1 MCRQQEAF
9 YNSYSSP
16 LECAI
21 CCRGLPTWEGVWIAK
36 FLCSSFQRQE
46 VSMITNK
53 IDESQPLPSPAT
65 STPDPNLCHQQRL
78 APFLDW
84 TAVGV
89 YFYRHGKNVLPLQ
102 LQAHY
107 QPR

>member
-1 MCRQQEAF
+1 MTGLDLAGAEELSHAF
-9 YNSYSSP
+9 EP
-16 LECAI
+16 CL
-21 CCRGLPTWEGVWIAK
+21 
-36 FLCSSFQRQE
+36 
-46 VSMITNK
+46 TNK
-53 IDESQPLPSPAT
+53 IDELQPLPSPAT
-65 STPDPNLCHQQRL
+65 STPDPNLCRQLRL
-78 APFLDW
+78 APLLDW